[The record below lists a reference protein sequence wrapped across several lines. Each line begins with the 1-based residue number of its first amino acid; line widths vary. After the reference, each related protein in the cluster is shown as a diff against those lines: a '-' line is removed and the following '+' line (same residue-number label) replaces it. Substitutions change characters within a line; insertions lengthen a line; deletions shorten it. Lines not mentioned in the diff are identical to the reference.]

1 MHLLVHFFLEL
12 CILCVIYKYIMPTQI
27 PFDPSL
33 VLGNIVDPKKIT
45 ALEAV
50 DAAQKPVNLAQEK
63 LNALI
68 LSKRSLDMTVQEMIQ
83 MQVDAKDMAK
93 LTEQVSKTKSEMA
106 KAAVEYAA
114 VTASSQIDI
123 QKAKEA
129 AGSIISEQVESPID
143 WNKSAIKK
151 MDLSSDSMVMDA
163 QYFRC
168 ESENDGTES
177 HSNAIATYVS
187 GQVSSI
193 FGPTYGA
200 KAGSSAKNASLAQS
214 SAHELQGTLVITA
227 NCTHKAADMFAPFVM
242 DPEKAIRAWNVYNKG
257 SQIDTTDEGIS
268 KALADETAKMFLLSG
283 QTHGSSFVGMVHLVK
298 TEKSDSHQS
307 TSSSSFDLEASFE
320 ENCWLESSQGKFG
333 VDGSF
338 ANSIKELLSSS
349 NVQAHAS
356 VITMGI
362 IPTIK
367 SNEIKTTVST
377 LQPDATKVMD
387 QLAKIQSATDG
398 DVNNMATKAQSA
410 RTGQSFMEL
419 NNSYVSGVVS
429 NLGKIDTANN
439 KIIDTNSLMT
449 AFDDYVQ
456 KAIAGDCGVPIN
468 FFLKPITAKQLAS
481 AYLAKFSP
489 MKYWQ
494 YSSGDDDSK
503 AEGDSSN

>member
-1 MHLLVHFFLEL
+1 
-12 CILCVIYKYIMPTQI
+12 MPTSI

-33 VLGNIVDPKKIT
+33 VLGNIVDPKKIA

-50 DAAQKPVNLAQEK
+50 DKAQQPVNIAQEK
-63 LNALI
+63 LNSLI
-68 LSKRSLDMTVQEMIQ
+68 TSKRSLDMTVQEMIQ
-83 MQVDAKDMAK
+83 MQVGADDMEK
-93 LTEQVSKTKSEMA
+93 LTDQVDKTKTKMA
-106 KAAVEYAA
+106 SAAVEYAA
-114 VTASSQIDI
+114 TTASAQDEI

-129 AGSIISEQVESPID
+129 SAAIISEEVESPVD

-163 QYFRC
+163 QYFRY
-168 ESENDGTES
+168 ESEQDGTES
-177 HSNAIATYVS
+177 HSNAIASYVS

-200 KAGSSAKNASLAQS
+200 KAGHSSKAAALSQS

-227 NCTHKAADMFAPFVM
+227 NCTHKLADMFAPFVL
-242 DPEKAIRAWNVYNKG
+242 DPEKAIRAWNVYNSG
-257 SQIDTTDEGIS
+257 SEIDTTGPGLETALKDE
-268 KALADETAKMFLLSG
+268 KAKMFLLSG
-283 QTHGSSFVGMVHLVK
+283 QTHGSSFVGMVHLLK
-298 TEKSDSHQS
+298 SEKSSSHQS
-307 TSSSSFDLEASFE
+307 SSSTSFDLEASFE
-320 ENCWLESSQGKFG
+320 ENCWLASSQGKFG

-338 ANSIKELLSSS
+338 ASSIKELLSSS

-367 SNEIKTTVST
+367 SGEIKTTVST
-377 LQPDATKVMD
+377 LQPN
-387 QLAKIQSATDG
+387 ATDVMKQLSAIQG
-398 DVNNMATKAQSA
+398 ATDDGVNNTASKAAKA

-439 KIIDTNSLMT
+439 KVIDTNSLMT

-494 YSSGDDDSK
+494 LSSGDDE
-503 AEGDSSN
+503 AEAGGNQE

>member
-1 MHLLVHFFLEL
+1 
-12 CILCVIYKYIMPTQI
+12 MPSSI

-33 VLGNIVDPKKIT
+33 VLGNIVDPKKIK

-50 DAAQKPVNLAQEK
+50 DAAQEPVNLAQEK
-63 LNALI
+63 LNSLI

-83 MQVDAKDMAK
+83 MQVEAKDMAK
-93 LTEQVSKTKSEMA
+93 LTAQVEKTKTAMSS
-106 KAAVEYAA
+106 AAVDYAA
-114 VTASSQIDI
+114 TTASAQTAI
-123 QKAKEA
+123 QKAKET
-129 AGSIISEQVESPID
+129 SSKIISEEVESPID

-163 QYFRC
+163 QYFRY
-168 ESENDGTES
+168 ESEADGTES

-200 KAGSSAKNASLAQS
+200 KAGTSAKNAALSQS
-214 SAHELQGTLVITA
+214 SNHELQGTLVITA
-227 NCTHKAADMFAPFVM
+227 NCTHKLADMFAPFVM
-242 DPEKAIRAWNVYNKG
+242 DPEKAIRAWNVYNPSAK
-257 SQIDTTDEGIS
+257 IDTTEAGIAKS
-268 KALADETAKMFLLSG
+268 LKDDTAKMFLLSG
-283 QTHGSSFVGMVHLVK
+283 QTHGSSFVGMVHLLK
-298 TEKSDSHQS
+298 SEKSSSHQS
-307 TSSSSFDLEASFE
+307 TSSSSFDMEASFE
-320 ENCWLESSQGKFG
+320 ENCWLAKSQGKFG

-367 SNEIKTTVST
+367 SNEIATTVST
-377 LQPDATKVMD
+377 LQPNAKEVMG
-387 QLAKIQSATDG
+387 QLAAIQGATDSG
-398 DVNNMATKAQSA
+398 VNNMATKAASA

-439 KIIDTNSLMT
+439 KVIDTNSLMT
-449 AFDDYVQ
+449 AFDDYVA

-468 FFLKPITAKQLAS
+468 FFLKPITPKQLAS

-494 YSSGDDDSK
+494 MSSGDDNSQG
-503 AEGDSSN
+503 EG

>member
-1 MHLLVHFFLEL
+1 
-12 CILCVIYKYIMPTQI
+12 MPTSI
-27 PFDPSL
+27 PYDPSL

-50 DAAQKPVNLAQEK
+50 DAAQQPINIAQEK

-83 MQVDAKDMAK
+83 MQVDAADMEK
-93 LTEQVSKTKSEMA
+93 LTAQVDKTKTEMA

-114 VTASSQIDI
+114 TTAAQQDVI
-123 QKAKEA
+123 QKAKE
-129 AGSIISEQVESPID
+129 SSSKIISEEVESPID

-163 QYFRC
+163 QYFRY
-168 ESENDGTES
+168 ESEADGNES

-200 KAGSSAKNASLAQS
+200 KAGASSKNAALSQTS
-214 SAHELQGTLVITA
+214 KHELQGTLVITA
-227 NCTHKAADMFAPFVM
+227 NCTHKATDMVAPFVM
-242 DPEKAIRAWNVYNKG
+242 DPEKAIRAWNVYNSG
-257 SQIDTTDEGIS
+257 STIETTDEGLAKS
-268 KALADETAKMFLLSG
+268 LADDKAKMFLLSG
-283 QTHGSSFVGMVHLVK
+283 QTHGSSFVGMVHLLK
-298 TEKSDSHQS
+298 TEKTSSHQS
-307 TSSSSFDLEASFE
+307 SSSTSFDMEASFE
-320 ENCWLESSQGKFG
+320 ENCWLASSQGKFG

-338 ANSIKELLSSS
+338 ADSIKEMLSSS

-367 SNEIKTTVST
+367 SNEIATSVST
-377 LQPDATKVMD
+377 LQPKAKDVMS
-387 QLAKIQSATDG
+387 QLAAIQGATDDG
-398 DVNNMATKAQSA
+398 VNNMASKAAGA

-419 NNSYVSGVVS
+419 NNGYVSGVVS

-439 KIIDTNSLMT
+439 KVIDTNSLMT

-456 KAIAGDCGVPIN
+456 KAIKGDCGVPIN

-494 YSSGDDDSK
+494 LSSGDDESK
-503 AEGDSSN
+503 ATENAS

>member
-1 MHLLVHFFLEL
+1 
-12 CILCVIYKYIMPTQI
+12 
-27 PFDPSL
+27 
-33 VLGNIVDPKKIT
+33 
-45 ALEAV
+45 
-50 DAAQKPVNLAQEK
+50 
-63 LNALI
+63 
-68 LSKRSLDMTVQEMIQ
+68 MTVQEMIQ

-93 LTEQVSKTKSEMA
+93 LTAQVDKTKSEMA

-114 VTASSQIDI
+114 ITASSQVNI

-129 AGSIISEQVESPID
+129 ASSIISEEVESPID

-163 QYFRC
+163 QYFRY

-187 GQVSSI
+187 GQVSSV
-193 FGPTYGA
+193 FGPTYGS
-200 KAGSSAKNASLAQS
+200 KAGASAKSAALAQS

-227 NCTHKAADMFAPFVM
+227 NCTHKAADMFAPFII

-257 SQIDTTDEGIS
+257 SEIDTTDEGLT
-268 KALADETAKMFLLSG
+268 KALADEKAKMFLLSG
-283 QTHGSSFVGMVHLVK
+283 QTHGSSFVGMVHLVR
-298 TEKSDSHQS
+298 TEKSQSHQS
-307 TSSSSFDLEASFE
+307 SSSSSFDLEASFE
-320 ENCWLESSQGKFG
+320 ENCWLASSEGKFG

-367 SNEIKTTVST
+367 SGEIRTTVST
-377 LQPDATKVMD
+377 LQPHATDVMK
-387 QLAKIQSATDG
+387 QLAAIQGATDDG
-398 DVNNMATKAQSA
+398 VNNTASKASKA

-429 NLGKIDTANN
+429 DLGKIDNANN
-439 KIIDTNSLMT
+439 KIIDTNSLMI

-494 YSSGDDDSK
+494 YSSGDDSST
-503 AEGDSSN
+503 AEGASS